1 MHAGKG
7 IDNLSSRPARTAND
21 RTLSDS
27 SLAPNAGGT
36 EGGLALKSDYLS
48 RADARPHGHERL
60 YCSQWLGQFRPRHHM
75 HLGLTFLRN
84 RKGTGN
90 QAQAFGLL
98 QQSPAAR
105 LFLISGDRQ
114 LRVNSN
120 LVELVPGLGF
130 ADRPMDLDFQICV
143 FKLGIFCEGP
153 ERGGVTTGDRAE

>member
-98 QQSPAAR
+98 QQSPYEERAPSVNAR
-105 LFLISGDRQ
+105 SRQ
-114 LRVNSN
+114 RRTNKMIRELRN
-120 LVELVPGLGF
+120 LGYRIEPVPIP
-130 ADRPMDLDFQICV
+130 A
-143 FKLGIFCEGP
+143 
-153 ERGGVTTGDRAE
+153 